1 MKNSVRAGAHRLED
15 ERRILSVGDGENARG
30 RGRGAQRLDGR
41 HAAGAEAA
49 RIDDDDVGRRPP
61 RGARS
66 SVTPIGTAPER
77 SCWPIAFLNA
87 SSSLTMRPVNCAMRP
102 L

>member
-1 MKNSVRAGAHRLED
+1 MPAVGA
-15 ERRILSVGDGENARG
+15 
-30 RGRGAQRLDGR
+30 
-41 HAAGAEAA
+41 AA
-49 RIDDDDVGRRPP
+49 RSASMDAMPPGPKPRASTTTMSGVAPP